1 MRNGLFVFWL
11 MISGLISFGQKSI
24 KDTCLIMKDGEF
36 KNIYFDCS
44 VHNYRTG
51 QYDKAI
57 EFGKLFLDQPDNDKT
72 RDGMFTLMYK
82 RIICED
88 FADIYKYKHDTLTA
102 LKYYL
107 MIDKHFKYYYHGG
120 ISRKCHVTDLY
131 NDIIE
136 CYIALNY
143 KKGIA
148 RYQKKIAELEKK

>member
-24 KDTCLIMKDGEF
+24 KDTCLIMKDGEY

-72 RDGMFTLMYK
+72 RDGMFTLIYK
-82 RIICED
+82 RIIC
-88 FADIYKYKHDTLTA
+88 
-102 LKYYL
+102 
-107 MIDKHFKYYYHGG
+107 
-120 ISRKCHVTDLY
+120 
-131 NDIIE
+131 
-136 CYIALNY
+136 
-143 KKGIA
+143 
-148 RYQKKIAELEKK
+148 